1 MNNCVSKN
9 SADFKSLYKEVFGID
24 NIDAGLE
31 QILAAKISSWQD
43 ENGLDKW
50 PLASD
55 MQAAMASPATMAY
68 ITDKT
73 SGKGLIKPG
82 VAELF
87 ESNPELANAVYEA
100 LGFNDV
106 SSEKISNELKDILT
120 PKEDVYNR
128 ELYFSGVFQTN
139 DEYDDTVN
147 KKLEPFLLPIIKK
160 HVKQL
165 MIDADVH
172 PSDIK
177 IYNEKIDKANTI
189 EELPNIEYFNKWGLT
204 NKEKSWTNL
213 YYDRQFIINII
224 YSNIENLPLDILFKD
239 DIVKKN
245 GKYYAKIKKF
255 ETNKDTTGNYDKVSS
270 WHKSSRYPSKYYDY
284 TIRAKFKPQDVG
296 FGKYTYKSGY
306 DNDYYSKM
314 YIPEYII
321 NKEVEIDTHDTFSKN
336 KKRLNN
342 EGEINVWFNTAENIE
357 DTDNAII
364 NDAYQQDPL
373 FDEVTKY
380 FNLRKNNQIT
390 PEQKQQAQQLYSS
403 YLQTTNNPTIEGFKQ
418 WNNKQQQINELF
430 ESNPELAN
438 AVYEALGFDK
448 QINEI
453 ADTKKVDEFIEKY
466 KEALPN
472 IKNGKTL
479 ISHLQTISN
488 RNTGTTK
495 QFADLIIKLSQQN
508 KSLEELL
515 NNPNLY
521 AKPDGIGDEG
531 AFHWSLSN
539 NLSVNKIVLELNH
552 FKTNTYDDVFLHEL
566 IHNLTTQFIV
576 KDSDLFN
583 QDFYNKVKEL
593 YSVFDNH
600 LDKNRKVD
608 KQLIEYW
615 QKDIK
620 KKQELLEIIKS
631 KTNEELIKYVK
642 SDGKKYSDNKDRFQI
657 ESDTWNFYVSD
668 FKDIKDVKAALILKV
683 EDVIADIQK
692 RYNELEIEKGKK
704 DYYYFNSS
712 SFKKRGEDAVL
723 SEFLATFMNNAK
735 FRELLKNIEYKNNKS
750 LFQKIIDLI
759 GEFLGLTKNESLYN
773 EFVLT
778 LTKFINDNDYSNV
791 AKQTV
796 KTAYENTI
804 NLLEQQKQQAQQL
817 YSQYLDTI
825 FPDSKVKD
833 IVYHGTTLRNL
844 QSIIEKGFSKDKQ
857 RNTGFHIGSKEAA
870 NNAVISIRPAEN
882 RRIVPVIINSKNIER
897 TTDTKLVDKEGDLEW
912 QNKIQKAKGDSFVYE
927 NNREDNGNVSY
938 VVFEPEQI
946 HILGTKQDIEGFKE
960 FADAIN
966 QKQNTL
972 PSREYQSDF
981 FKGLDPYQ
989 QEAKEILYD
998 FYKENITNPNDSR
1011 IGFYNEQLRKL
1022 SESVGDEQWY
1032 LRLSKNNKWYVAGYK
1047 NGSVTHPDYFSIYAE
1062 QRYTAW
1068 NRSRYYEEFN
1078 RKHSIGAA
1086 KNKIRSVIYSNK
1098 VNALLDN
1105 IQQAFPGL
1113 PIIRETKETTKAK
1126 GHNSML
1132 PGWMDA
1138 DGYHINMDNIHPG
1151 VFVHEI
1157 AHMFRAILKTVNPTA
1172 YKELERKLDDYISEN
1187 PNWYEAYLR
1196 KHPNQSDDV
1205 TRDEILA
1212 IIAGSVSEDKI
1223 AHFLADNDV
1232 EPTNTEIKT
1241 FRQRVKEI
1249 FDAFWSAIR
1258 DFFSSHYGTTAFD
1271 GDLSN
1276 MTLEEL
1282 YMGITD
1288 DIIAGREIR
1297 HISPKDM
1304 EIISYE
1310 YQESGRTFQ
1319 ESPKNN
1325 LDGKVNVI
1333 ENVGDIPN
1341 IIINNPN
1348 RNVITDSNND
1358 AANNPELFVNAV
1370 FMRRQTLLNNTGS
1383 ITWLGKRFDYENLTD
1398 DQIKTLIRTEILPYH
1413 LNVQE
1418 RFIDDIR
1425 SAIELVQE
1433 GNDISYAITK
1443 TFIEDSNEEYE
1454 DKKRSYIKVNE
1465 LQKLLTLIGA
1475 MDNIKDV
1482 LSLSEFM
1489 SKYSNLGL
1497 VDPRMV
1503 GLDPLVIVHE
1513 NTDKSIS
1520 ISISDITAADLS
1532 SQGKFTGS
1540 RNKLN
1545 GRFVNNVSNMF
1556 DMDSSKITWSNN
1568 KRDARAAALTFTLAS
1583 MNAMAK
1589 KNNIHLDIRRAGVFG
1604 MQGGVAGHI
1613 YSRTIHD
1620 YQDAFDQVKEL
1631 FTIPEMRGLVSDNAT
1646 SIIETLNN
1654 DQAWD
1659 AKDLYCDHI
1668 FELRSYY
1675 NSQATINN
1683 IPDWYRDDLLGIN
1696 MSKKKHIEVLRARQK
1711 QIETQRASIRA
1722 TAETDYE
1729 YQAIAKAIYW
1739 YNQGVH
1745 VNNMSIDDISSGLMK
1760 RVINPHNLGNGIVD
1774 YATIQFEAAKS
1785 MVVNKAN
1792 LFTDELSKYI
1802 KASMKS
1808 HGKELIMENI
1818 ISMNPASEIFD
1829 RLFPK
1834 IEAIVDK
1841 PYEIRGK
1848 KYNTGDKVT
1857 VSLSNEIYCSAHP
1870 NIKKALEMKDAKG
1883 NALLTKEDVAL
1894 ADFIVKTV
1902 REQYVEA
1909 LLNRN
1914 RYNKKYTIEDAIEEL
1929 DEVYLPYTLP
1939 VIRATQEQNIRAG
1952 AIKTFF
1958 GRFLDKMVNQGINWG
1973 DLTSTEFSEIN
1984 DRFFHQ
1990 RSYTKQLEA
1999 MGLELVNG
2007 EYRVNNLESLFNIS
2021 NNLEYTMKI
2030 FVMDSE
2036 RKRIY
2041 DDHVT
2046 PILNDCFAIANYAD
2060 KTLNKPQDNTIEF
2073 LREYYNLIALHK
2085 RKDDYMPQGIVKSIA
2100 PVVRTA
2106 LQLHTFIS
2114 IAYRPLIWIKSAYF
2128 NESAQWLYG
2137 IANSAANWGITTG
2150 EKLNMPGA
2158 DHMAKA
2164 HKLLFGSKADYKK
2177 IWKLANKMQLING
2190 NERDVLENVFSN
2202 IADKHLFKQ
2211 QLAHLGNWYTDAA
2224 ARALTMVSYMLFDG
2238 SYDAHIYNP
2247 KTGELTY
2254 DVTKDERFYKNGKK
2268 IEGWDL
2274 VHDRIVEKQTTQ
2286 GLITDGKQQIGYDFE
2301 EINKR
2306 IKWYADKFIIGSMD
2320 IHQKALLGN
2329 QFAGAAVGQFRGFSI
2344 DKIWNDIAIG
2354 KIKSTYGGR
2363 LVPYKDENGEWVT
2376 VEEQIEME
2384 SNLQS
2389 LIGYLWDFRK
2399 LTKGI
2404 NNWKED
2410 SSWNN
2415 LSPIRRRNLINV
2427 TVRLVV
2433 MGAIIMAIKALR
2445 MSDRD
2450 RRKVEWLFSE
2460 LFMYDTMENIFD
2472 NPVPVIS
2479 SIEDMYKI
2487 ILGKKRFAKIYRYM
2501 GPVNDAVWFYELAS
2515 SNDEVAKHEKTERQ
2529 KAKEKKER
2537 EEKKELEKLK
2547 KQKALEKYGFIPD
2560 EYK

>member
-1 MNNCVSKN
+1 
-9 SADFKSLYKEVFGID
+9 
-24 NIDAGLE
+24 
-31 QILAAKISSWQD
+31 
-43 ENGLDKW
+43 
-50 PLASD
+50 
-55 MQAAMASPATMAY
+55 
-68 ITDKT
+68 
-73 SGKGLIKPG
+73 
-82 VAELF
+82 
-87 ESNPELANAVYEA
+87 
-100 LGFNDV
+100 
-106 SSEKISNELKDILT
+106 
-120 PKEDVYNR
+120 
-128 ELYFSGVFQTN
+128 
-139 DEYDDTVN
+139 
-147 KKLEPFLLPIIKK
+147 
-160 HVKQL
+160 
-165 MIDADVH
+165 
-172 PSDIK
+172 
-177 IYNEKIDKANTI
+177 
-189 EELPNIEYFNKWGLT
+189 
-204 NKEKSWTNL
+204 
-213 YYDRQFIINII
+213 
-224 YSNIENLPLDILFKD
+224 
-239 DIVKKN
+239 
-245 GKYYAKIKKF
+245 
-255 ETNKDTTGNYDKVSS
+255 
-270 WHKSSRYPSKYYDY
+270 
-284 TIRAKFKPQDVG
+284 
-296 FGKYTYKSGY
+296 
-306 DNDYYSKM
+306 
-314 YIPEYII
+314 
-321 NKEVEIDTHDTFSKN
+321 
-336 KKRLNN
+336 
-342 EGEINVWFNTAENIE
+342 
-357 DTDNAII
+357 
-364 NDAYQQDPL
+364 
-373 FDEVTKY
+373 
-380 FNLRKNNQIT
+380 
-390 PEQKQQAQQLYSS
+390 
-403 YLQTTNNPTIEGFKQ
+403 
-418 WNNKQQQINELF
+418 
-430 ESNPELAN
+430 
-438 AVYEALGFDK
+438 
-448 QINEI
+448 
-453 ADTKKVDEFIEKY
+453 
-466 KEALPN
+466 
-472 IKNGKTL
+472 
-479 ISHLQTISN
+479 
-488 RNTGTTK
+488 
-495 QFADLIIKLSQQN
+495 
-508 KSLEELL
+508 
-515 NNPNLY
+515 
-521 AKPDGIGDEG
+521 
-531 AFHWSLSN
+531 
-539 NLSVNKIVLELNH
+539 
-552 FKTNTYDDVFLHEL
+552 
-566 IHNLTTQFIV
+566 
-576 KDSDLFN
+576 
-583 QDFYNKVKEL
+583 
-593 YSVFDNH
+593 
-600 LDKNRKVD
+600 
-608 KQLIEYW
+608 
-615 QKDIK
+615 
-620 KKQELLEIIKS
+620 
-631 KTNEELIKYVK
+631 
-642 SDGKKYSDNKDRFQI
+642 
-657 ESDTWNFYVSD
+657 
-668 FKDIKDVKAALILKV
+668 
-683 EDVIADIQK
+683 
-692 RYNELEIEKGKK
+692 
-704 DYYYFNSS
+704 
-712 SFKKRGEDAVL
+712 
-723 SEFLATFMNNAK
+723 
-735 FRELLKNIEYKNNKS
+735 
-750 LFQKIIDLI
+750 
-759 GEFLGLTKNESLYN
+759 
-773 EFVLT
+773 
-778 LTKFINDNDYSNV
+778 
-791 AKQTV
+791 
-796 KTAYENTI
+796 
-804 NLLEQQKQQAQQL
+804 
-817 YSQYLDTI
+817 
-825 FPDSKVKD
+825 
-833 IVYHGTTLRNL
+833 
-844 QSIIEKGFSKDKQ
+844 
-857 RNTGFHIGSKEAA
+857 
-870 NNAVISIRPAEN
+870 
-882 RRIVPVIINSKNIER
+882 
-897 TTDTKLVDKEGDLEW
+897 
-912 QNKIQKAKGDSFVYE
+912 
-927 NNREDNGNVSY
+927 
-938 VVFEPEQI
+938 
-946 HILGTKQDIEGFKE
+946 
-960 FADAIN
+960 
-966 QKQNTL
+966 
-972 PSREYQSDF
+972 
-981 FKGLDPYQ
+981 
-989 QEAKEILYD
+989 
-998 FYKENITNPNDSR
+998 
-1011 IGFYNEQLRKL
+1011 
-1022 SESVGDEQWY
+1022 
-1032 LRLSKNNKWYVAGYK
+1032 
-1047 NGSVTHPDYFSIYAE
+1047 
-1062 QRYTAW
+1062 
-1068 NRSRYYEEFN
+1068 
-1078 RKHSIGAA
+1078 
-1086 KNKIRSVIYSNK
+1086 
-1098 VNALLDN
+1098 
-1105 IQQAFPGL
+1105 
-1113 PIIRETKETTKAK
+1113 
-1126 GHNSML
+1126 
-1132 PGWMDA
+1132 
-1138 DGYHINMDNIHPG
+1138 
-1151 VFVHEI
+1151 
-1157 AHMFRAILKTVNPTA
+1157 
-1172 YKELERKLDDYISEN
+1172 
-1187 PNWYEAYLR
+1187 
-1196 KHPNQSDDV
+1196 
-1205 TRDEILA
+1205 
-1212 IIAGSVSEDKI
+1212 
-1223 AHFLADNDV
+1223 
-1232 EPTNTEIKT
+1232 
-1241 FRQRVKEI
+1241 
-1249 FDAFWSAIR
+1249 
-1258 DFFSSHYGTTAFD
+1258 
-1271 GDLSN
+1271 
-1276 MTLEEL
+1276 
-1282 YMGITD
+1282 
-1288 DIIAGREIR
+1288 
-1297 HISPKDM
+1297 
-1304 EIISYE
+1304 
-1310 YQESGRTFQ
+1310 
-1319 ESPKNN
+1319 
-1325 LDGKVNVI
+1325 
-1333 ENVGDIPN
+1333 
-1341 IIINNPN
+1341 
-1348 RNVITDSNND
+1348 
-1358 AANNPELFVNAV
+1358 
-1370 FMRRQTLLNNTGS
+1370 
-1383 ITWLGKRFDYENLTD
+1383 
-1398 DQIKTLIRTEILPYH
+1398 
-1413 LNVQE
+1413 
-1418 RFIDDIR
+1418 
-1425 SAIELVQE
+1425 
-1433 GNDISYAITK
+1433 
-1443 TFIEDSNEEYE
+1443 
-1454 DKKRSYIKVNE
+1454 
-1465 LQKLLTLIGA
+1465 

-1792 LFTDELSKYI
+1792 LFTDELSKHI

-1958 GRFLDKMVNQGINWG
+1958 SRFLDKMVNQGINWG

-2046 PILNDCFAIANYAD
+2046 PILNDCFAIANYAE
-2060 KTLNKPQDNTIEF
+2060 KTLNKPQDNTKEF

-2433 MGAIIMAIKALR
+2433 MGAIMMAIKALR

-2472 NPVPVIS
+2472 NPVPVFS

>member
-31 QILAAKISSWQD
+31 QILAVEISSWQD

-55 MQAAMASPATMAY
+55 MRAQMTGQATMAY
-68 ITDKT
+68 IKEK
-73 SGKGLIKPG
+73 SGLESLKMSQGESVSNGIKEG
-82 VAELF
+82 VPELF
-87 ESNPELANAVYEA
+87 ESNPELANEVYEA
-100 LGFNDV
+100 LGFNNV
-106 SSEKISNELKDILT
+106 SSEEISDELKDILT

-128 ELYFSGVFQTN
+128 ELYFSGVFQTS
-139 DEYDDTVN
+139 DEYDDRVN
-147 KKLEPFLLPIIKK
+147 KELEPFLLPLIKK
-160 HVKQL
+160 YVKKL

-204 NKEKSWTNL
+204 NAEKSWTNL

-296 FGKYTYKSGY
+296 FGRYTYKSGY

-321 NKEVEIDTHDTFSKN
+321 NKEVEIDIHDTFSRN

-364 NDAYQQDPL
+364 NDAYQKDPL

-390 PEQKQQAQQLYSS
+390 PEQKQQAQQLYS
-403 YLQTTNNPTIEGFKQ
+403 
-418 WNNKQQQINELF
+418 
-430 ESNPELAN
+430 
-438 AVYEALGFDK
+438 
-448 QINEI
+448 
-453 ADTKKVDEFIEKY
+453 
-466 KEALPN
+466 
-472 IKNGKTL
+472 
-479 ISHLQTISN
+479 
-488 RNTGTTK
+488 
-495 QFADLIIKLSQQN
+495 
-508 KSLEELL
+508 
-515 NNPNLY
+515 
-521 AKPDGIGDEG
+521 
-531 AFHWSLSN
+531 
-539 NLSVNKIVLELNH
+539 
-552 FKTNTYDDVFLHEL
+552 
-566 IHNLTTQFIV
+566 
-576 KDSDLFN
+576 
-583 QDFYNKVKEL
+583 
-593 YSVFDNH
+593 
-600 LDKNRKVD
+600 
-608 KQLIEYW
+608 
-615 QKDIK
+615 
-620 KKQELLEIIKS
+620 
-631 KTNEELIKYVK
+631 
-642 SDGKKYSDNKDRFQI
+642 
-657 ESDTWNFYVSD
+657 
-668 FKDIKDVKAALILKV
+668 
-683 EDVIADIQK
+683 
-692 RYNELEIEKGKK
+692 
-704 DYYYFNSS
+704 
-712 SFKKRGEDAVL
+712 
-723 SEFLATFMNNAK
+723 
-735 FRELLKNIEYKNNKS
+735 
-750 LFQKIIDLI
+750 
-759 GEFLGLTKNESLYN
+759 
-773 EFVLT
+773 
-778 LTKFINDNDYSNV
+778 
-791 AKQTV
+791 
-796 KTAYENTI
+796 
-804 NLLEQQKQQAQQL
+804 
-817 YSQYLDTI
+817 QYLDQI
-825 FPDSKVKD
+825 FPNSVVKD
-833 IVYHGTTLRNL
+833 IVYHGTNL
-844 QSIIEKGFSKDKQ
+844 NFDKFDKD
-857 RNTGFHIGSKEAA
+857 RIGSNTAVKGEKPSFSFSNNRKQAEAYSSEITVGQNTNELAGVWFEENQHIFKNGDITTGVIDENNVIEHYKKELENSKEMISPTGEIDPLTNKYKLIPV
-870 NNAVISIRPAEN
+870 NNKTLKQLAEIKTKEWQKEYN
-882 RRIVPVIINSKNIER
+882 TLLTVGPKVMSVIIDVKNPKIVDFKGEKKSIKFKEEQKNTIGDAFIAKNI
-897 TTDTKLVDKEGDLEW
+897 DDWG
-912 QNKIQKAKGDSFVYE
+912 KGDVIQ
-927 NNREDNGNVSY
+927 
-938 VVFEPEQI
+938 VFEPEQI
-946 HILGTKQDIEGFKE
+946 HILGSKQDIEGFKE
-960 FADAIN
+960 FAGAIN
-966 QKQNTL
+966 QKQNAL
-972 PSREYQSDF
+972 SSREYQSDF

-989 QEAKEILYD
+989 QEAKKILYD

-1105 IQQAFPGL
+1105 IQQSFPGL

-1172 YKELERKLDDYISEN
+1172 YKELESKLDDYISEN

-1223 AHFLADNDV
+1223 AHFLSDNDV

-1249 FDAFWSAIR
+1249 FDAFWSAVR

-1276 MTLEEL
+1276 MTLEEI

-1433 GNDISYAITK
+1433 GNEISYAITK

-1497 VDPRMV
+1497 VDPRMI

-1792 LFTDELSKYI
+1792 LFTDELSKHI

-1914 RYNKKYTIEDAIEEL
+1914 RYNNKYTIEDAIEEL

-1958 GRFLDKMVNQGINWG
+1958 SRFLDKMVNQGINWG

-2060 KTLNKPQDNTIEF
+2060 KTLNKPQENTIEF

-2472 NPVPVIS
+2472 NPVPVFS

>member
-31 QILAAKISSWQD
+31 QILAVEISSWQD

-55 MQAAMASPATMAY
+55 MRAQMTGQATMAY
-68 ITDKT
+68 IKEK
-73 SGKGLIKPG
+73 SGLESLKMSQGESVSNGIKEG
-82 VAELF
+82 VPELF
-87 ESNPELANAVYEA
+87 ESNPELANEVYEA
-100 LGFNDV
+100 LGFNNV
-106 SSEKISNELKDILT
+106 SSEEISDELKDILT

-128 ELYFSGVFQTN
+128 ELYFSGVFQTS
-139 DEYDDTVN
+139 DEYDDRVN
-147 KKLEPFLLPIIKK
+147 KELEPFLLPLIKK
-160 HVKQL
+160 YVKKL

-204 NKEKSWTNL
+204 NAEKSWTNL

-296 FGKYTYKSGY
+296 FGRYTYKSGY

-321 NKEVEIDTHDTFSKN
+321 NKEVEIDIHDTFSRN

-364 NDAYQQDPL
+364 NDAYQKDPL

-390 PEQKQQAQQLYSS
+390 P
-403 YLQTTNNPTIEGFKQ
+403 
-418 WNNKQQQINELF
+418 
-430 ESNPELAN
+430 
-438 AVYEALGFDK
+438 
-448 QINEI
+448 
-453 ADTKKVDEFIEKY
+453 
-466 KEALPN
+466 
-472 IKNGKTL
+472 
-479 ISHLQTISN
+479 
-488 RNTGTTK
+488 
-495 QFADLIIKLSQQN
+495 
-508 KSLEELL
+508 
-515 NNPNLY
+515 
-521 AKPDGIGDEG
+521 
-531 AFHWSLSN
+531 
-539 NLSVNKIVLELNH
+539 
-552 FKTNTYDDVFLHEL
+552 
-566 IHNLTTQFIV
+566 
-576 KDSDLFN
+576 
-583 QDFYNKVKEL
+583 
-593 YSVFDNH
+593 
-600 LDKNRKVD
+600 
-608 KQLIEYW
+608 
-615 QKDIK
+615 
-620 KKQELLEIIKS
+620 
-631 KTNEELIKYVK
+631 
-642 SDGKKYSDNKDRFQI
+642 
-657 ESDTWNFYVSD
+657 
-668 FKDIKDVKAALILKV
+668 
-683 EDVIADIQK
+683 
-692 RYNELEIEKGKK
+692 
-704 DYYYFNSS
+704 
-712 SFKKRGEDAVL
+712 
-723 SEFLATFMNNAK
+723 
-735 FRELLKNIEYKNNKS
+735 
-750 LFQKIIDLI
+750 
-759 GEFLGLTKNESLYN
+759 
-773 EFVLT
+773 
-778 LTKFINDNDYSNV
+778 
-791 AKQTV
+791 
-796 KTAYENTI
+796 
-804 NLLEQQKQQAQQL
+804 QQKQQAQQL

-825 FPDSKVKD
+825 FPDSKIKD
-833 IVYHGTTLRNL
+833 IVYHGGSLL
-844 QSIIEKGFSKDKQ
+844 VGDKFSKEFSMSGEGAQAYGAGIYLTSDIENANRYKKLAESK
-857 RNTGFHIGSKEAA
+857 GKIGK
-870 NNAVISIRPAEN
+870 VYSI
-882 RRIVPVIINSKNIER
+882 IINSEKIIDWNGEISEEIRNNFLKKYPEFSYLKNIDTYDDIYRALVNKVTSEKGKNRLNAEQEITNLFKNLIGNDAMFVDMPKGLMDR
-897 TTDTKLVDKEGDLEW
+897 TIAYRHYIV
-912 QNKIQKAKGDSFVYE
+912 
-927 NNREDNGNVSY
+927 
-938 VVFEPEQI
+938 EPEQI
-946 HILGTKQDIEGFKE
+946 HMLGSKQDIEGFKE

-989 QEAKEILYD
+989 QEAKKILYD

-1105 IQQAFPGL
+1105 IQQSFPGL

-1172 YKELERKLDDYISEN
+1172 YKELESKLDDYISEN

-1223 AHFLADNDV
+1223 AHFLSDNDV

-1249 FDAFWSAIR
+1249 FDAFWSAVR

-1276 MTLEEL
+1276 MTLEEI

-1433 GNDISYAITK
+1433 GNEISYAITK

-1497 VDPRMV
+1497 VDPRMI

-1792 LFTDELSKYI
+1792 LFTDELSKHI

-1914 RYNKKYTIEDAIEEL
+1914 RYNNKYTIEDAIEEL

-1958 GRFLDKMVNQGINWG
+1958 SRFLDKMVNQGINWG

-2060 KTLNKPQDNTIEF
+2060 KTLNKPQENTIEF

-2472 NPVPVIS
+2472 NPVPVFS